1 MKPKKPTLSDW
12 DELQNDLAKVFA
24 QQSATHW
31 CLEEE
36 GLSPAER
43 QKLQGEIARLN
54 LKEDALRKRIA
65 ATSRSLHIELKNRK
79 DY

>member
-1 MKPKKPTLSDW
+1 MKPKKPTLSEW
-12 DELQNDLAKVFA
+12 DEMQDELAKIFA

-36 GLSPAER
+36 GLSGAKRRE
-43 QKLQGEIARLN
+43 LESEIVRLN

-65 ATSRSLHIELKNRK
+65 AASRSLQIELKNRK